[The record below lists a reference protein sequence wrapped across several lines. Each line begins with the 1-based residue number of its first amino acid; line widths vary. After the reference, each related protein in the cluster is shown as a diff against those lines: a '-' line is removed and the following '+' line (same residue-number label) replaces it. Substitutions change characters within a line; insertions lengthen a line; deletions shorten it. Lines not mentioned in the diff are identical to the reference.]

1 MYFFSIFG
9 VWFVHS
15 LLLDDALESEGDDG
29 LENDLGLRDNT
40 LDVNGRRFAILGESI
55 ASASTPRTRSRAGTP
70 EDLRSSRHEDG
81 LGGHPRESSN
91 LDGAAA
97 PRSPEEKGGD
107 DEEDAA
113 MVLLREHEAITRDL
127 QAAANRLSK
136 ARDASDAWG
145 VLEVLWRATNSGH
158 LSVDLLQLT
167 HVGRCLG
174 NFCKRNCG
182 RCSLPDC
189 EWCEVIAAWKG
200 LAWSEITSRSQQ
212 ELPHVAPSGLHSS
225 TGASSVSSAASLG
238 RRHRRSSP
246 QAVSRNHSR
255 VALSLEP
262 IPELRERA
270 ESSESTSE
278 AEPSTPPRQRRGSA
292 SAFQPSTA
300 GGTSGAAAEGWPA
313 VGSDVSTKDEVV
325 QVAATRTAATGATGA
340 SLESQPDCQGQDTGL
355 SGTGRERPR
364 EAAASVVSV
373 VSSTS
378 RTCVPL
384 PSSVEKPLSVSAT
397 HAAALS

>member
-1 MYFFSIFG
+1 VYFFSIFG

-15 LLLDDALESEGDDG
+15 LLLDDALEPEGG
-29 LENDLGLRDNT
+29 SGGPESDLGLRDDP
-40 LDVNGRRFAILGESI
+40 LDVNGRRFATLGEGI
-55 ASASTPRTRSRAGTP
+55 ASANTPRTRSRAGSP
-70 EDLRSSRHEDG
+70 EDLRPRHGDD
-81 LGGHPRESSN
+81 LGGQSRDGSSLN
-91 LDGAAA
+91 GSATPISLDAH
-97 PRSPEEKGGD
+97 EN
-107 DEEDAA
+107 DEEEDTA

-136 ARDASDAWG
+136 ARDANDAWG
-145 VLEVLWRATNSGH
+145 VLQVLWRATNSGH

-212 ELPHVAPSGLHSS
+212 ELPHA
-225 TGASSVSSAASLG
+225 ASSGQYSSSLSSSFSSSG
-238 RRHRRSSP
+238 RRHHRRSSAP
-246 QAVSRNHSR
+246 QAMSRTSSR
-255 VALSLEP
+255 AALSLEP
-262 IPELRERA
+262 IPELRERT

-278 AEPSTPPRQRRGSA
+278 AEPSTPPRRGSGNA
-292 SAFQPSTA
+292 PSLQSTTA
-300 GGTSGAAAEGWPA
+300 GGDGGLTDEGWSA
-313 VGSDVSTKDEVV
+313 GGADVSTSGGVGVEVS
-325 QVAATRTAATGATGA
+325 TTARLV
-340 SLESQPDCQGQDTGL
+340 SLGSPTDCQSNVAGS
-355 SGTGRERPR
+355 SGPRREGAR
-364 EAAASVVSV
+364 EAAVPAVSV

-384 PSSVEKPLSVSAT
+384 PLSVEKPLISDSALGDPE
-397 HAAALS
+397 LSH